1 MEPETRATSS
11 FEKDAHKTKDNAS
24 KGKTRS
30 NSLFTISSGFTFFA
44 ALPGGSS
51 SSSFSRRGLN
61 FKQLNQDFAD
71 EQYEVFLNKLNVEV
85 YVIAQMAFLP
95 GGSAGATRRSPWL
108 KQYPEEFIKHV
119 ELVAH
124 PDARSGHWEKVLRN
138 GDERVN
144 LIVAILFRIID
155 KSIFSPLLF
164 GADPK
169 LCKTLQNSD
178 TELINAEGFERSA
191 VLSHTSRA
199 WLRKNNGEPPLF
211 WQEVDKLCWQSLA
224 MLLPFYDYVE
234 ETAVSKPMPKTELY
248 QSLHDLFAHAGWIS
262 VCMRMSPAIISI
274 DWNIPGE
281 PFSTELINNSQEAY
295 EASLDAAKAHEASV
309 EKARQYQMMVLGVSG
324 KPRPHIRQVKSAPR
338 VKITVTPTMVRH
350 KPLPKT
356 MNIKGVTSY
365 TIMKPSVVFYEGF
378 KLEGDENKAY
388 TSLPV
393 YIQKL
398 RDRNCVPEKTVMTI
412 MALATI
418 WMWVSFTTRG
428 QQTWQIMQQWLQSV
442 Q

>member
-1 MEPETRATSS
+1 MNEIQS
-11 FEKDAHKTKDNAS
+11 FQPK
-24 KGKTRS
+24 
-30 NSLFTISSGFTFFA
+30 
-44 ALPGGSS
+44 
-51 SSSFSRRGLN
+51 RRGLN

-85 YVIAQMAFLP
+85 YVVAQMAFLP
-95 GGSAGATRRSPWL
+95 GGSAGPTRRSPWL
-108 KQYPEEFIKHV
+108 RQYPEEFIKHV

-124 PDARSGHWEKVLRN
+124 PDARSGHWEKLIRH

-144 LIVAILFRIID
+144 LIVAIIFKIID
-155 KSIFSPLLF
+155 KGIFSPLLF

-169 LCKTLQNSD
+169 LCKTLQSSD

-211 WQEVDKLCWQSLA
+211 WQEVDKLCWQTLS
-224 MLLPFYDYVE
+224 MLLPLYGYVE
-234 ETAVSKPMPKTELY
+234 ETAISKPIPKTELY
-248 QSLHDLFAHAGWIS
+248 QSLHDVFAHAGWIS
-262 VCMRMSPAIISI
+262 VCMRMSPAVISI

-281 PFSTELINNSQEAY
+281 PFSAELVNNSQDAY
-295 EASLDAAKAHEASV
+295 EASKKAAMAHEASV
-309 EKARQYQMMVLGVSG
+309 EKARQRMSLRRSG
-324 KPRPHIRQVKSAPR
+324 KPKAHIRHVKSAPR

-350 KPLPKT
+350 KPLPRT

-365 TIMKPSVVFYEGF
+365 TIMKPSAVFYEGF
-378 KLEGDENKAY
+378 KLEGDEKKAY
-388 TSLPV
+388 TSLPD

-398 RDRNCVPEKTVMTI
+398 RDRNCVPEKTVMAI
-412 MALATI
+412 MAFAAI
-418 WMWVSFTTRG
+418 WLWVSFTTSG
-428 QQTWQIMQQWLQSV
+428 QQTQQIVQQWLQSV

>member
-1 MEPETRATSS
+1 MNKLRS
-11 FEKDAHKTKDNAS
+11 FQ
-24 KGKTRS
+24 
-30 NSLFTISSGFTFFA
+30 
-44 ALPGGSS
+44 P
-51 SSSFSRRGLN
+51 SRRGLN

-71 EQYEVFLNKLNVEV
+71 EQYEVFLNNLNVEV

-95 GGSAGATRRSPWL
+95 GGSAGTSRRSPWL

-124 PDARSGHWEKVLRN
+124 PDARSGHWEKVLWD

-211 WQEVDKLCWQSLA
+211 WQEVDKLCWQTLA
-224 MLLPFYDYVE
+224 MLLPYYDFVE
-234 ETAVSKPMPKTELY
+234 ETADSKPIPKTELY
-248 QSLHDLFAHAGWIS
+248 QSLHDVFAHAGWIS

-295 EASLDAAKAHEASV
+295 EASLKAAKAHETSV
-309 EKARQYQMMVLGVSG
+309 EKARQYRMMVLGVSG
-324 KPRPHIRQVKSAPR
+324 KPKPHIRQVKSAPR

-356 MNIKGVTSY
+356 MNMKGVTAY

-428 QQTWQIMQQWLQSV
+428 QQTWQVVQQWLQSL